1 MKLVGILQSIA
12 NGGSEKQL
20 LLLSRSLSE
29 MGWTTEIWTLA
40 PPQQDG
46 RMQQL
51 MDEAKSAGVV
61 VRLPKLGRLLGW
73 LEVLFRLIMSRST
86 MTIWTWGLRAEV
98 LGQIAA
104 VLNRSL
110 HLILTLRWAE
120 ENRIRK
126 EAKIRSY
133 LRAPIRGFIS
143 NSERARLMVEEHEG
157 QKYPVRI
164 VPNIF
169 LRSDLKSSL
178 ALPEALPDVVD
189 LAVVGHF
196 RTKQKGYDIFPN
208 LIRYVRK
215 QGVNIRIHLAGR
227 NDDGGEFLDELSGD
241 EFRNSFNY
249 YGVVKEMGVF
259 LSSAQL
265 YLSVSRSEGMSNA
278 LIEAMLLGL
287 PAVATRT
294 GDVGLA
300 FKDRE
305 IVHVAEIDDV
315 GSIGGRIVEAVRNW
329 SETRKMAARGTQ
341 FCLSYSDPAKNAKA
355 AKGAIEELS
364 ALV

>member
-1 MKLVGILQSIA
+1 MKLVGVLQAIA

-29 MGWTTEIWTLA
+29 SGWSAEIWCLA
-40 PPQQDG
+40 PSEQDG

-51 MDEAKSAGVV
+51 LDEAMASGVV
-61 VRLPKLGRLLGW
+61 VRWPKLGRHLGW
-73 LEVLFRLIMSRST
+73 LEVLFRLVLSRST

-98 LGQIAA
+98 VGQIAA

-110 HLILTLRWAE
+110 RLILTLRWAE

-169 LRSDLKSSL
+169 LRSDLKSPL
-178 ALPEALPDVVD
+178 ALPDALPDVVD

-196 RTKQKGYDIFPN
+196 RTKQKGYDIFPE
-208 LIRYVRK
+208 LIRYVRN
-215 QGVNIRIHLAGR
+215 QGVKIRIHLAGR
-227 NDDGGEFLDELSGD
+227 NDDGGAFMDELEND
-241 EFRNSFNY
+241 EFTDAFRY
-249 YGVVKEMGVF
+249 HGVVTEMGAF
-259 LSSAQL
+259 LRSAQL

-278 LIEAMLLGL
+278 LIEAMLFGL

-294 GDVGLA
+294 GDVGLT

-315 GSIGGRIVEAVRNW
+315 ASIGGRIVEAIRNW
-329 SETRKMAARGTQ
+329 PETRKMAARASE
-341 FCLSYSDPAKNAKA
+341 FCLTYSDPVKNAET
-355 AKGAIEELS
+355 AKEAIEELS